1 MFPENDTFG
10 VETCRS
16 VLIYIFII
24 ILLSLVDL
32 QIIAKELFQYLEH
45 IHQIFAKCIIL
56 RVPRNMLCYKIFV

>member
-1 MFPENDTFG
+1 MFREDDTFG

>member
-16 VLIYIFII
+16 LIIHIL